1 MSITISENIR
11 TNKNMEDILYI
22 HIDSKADTGCLSAA
36 YSDDSH
42 VLYNPTKGEVR
53 KALKTFTGRK
63 VVLLGHGDINGLY
76 NKDWNGYVIDSSLVQ
91 LLRGF
96 EIIGIWCYATE
107 FARRYGLHGFF
118 TSMFIS
124 NADEATELGFN
135 GCLGGDIEDNLRL
148 FCERVRKLILTGFP
162 TSIWYDYFMEQPE
175 IEEPYVRYNYEAME
189 FFD

>member
-1 MSITISENIR
+1 
-11 TNKNMEDILYI
+11 MEDVLYI
-22 HIDSKADTGCLSAA
+22 HIDSKPDTGCLSSV

-42 VLYNPTKGEVR
+42 VLYNPAKGEVR
-53 KALKTFTGRK
+53 KALKSFTGRT

-96 EIIGIWCYATE
+96 DVIGIWCYATE

-124 NADEATELGFN
+124 NADEATELGFG
-135 GCLGGDIEDNLRL
+135 GCLGCDIEDRLRL
-148 FCERVRKLILTGFP
+148 FCEKVRNLILTDIP
-162 TSIWYDYFMEQPE
+162 MMEWYDYFMGQPE
-175 IEEPYVRYNYEAME
+175 VEEPYVRYNYEAME